1 MKKKLE
7 MESFGNYAGTD
18 QALTEFVDFE
28 NFNADARGVTKICR
42 DKTFLL
48 ILSGRFLFLPNF
60 KSFHVT

>member
-1 MKKKLE
+1 
-7 MESFGNYAGTD
+7 MESFGNHAGTD

-48 ILSGRFLFLPNF
+48 IFDLSGKFLFLPNC